1 MVRPIRQGEA
11 DAEKKLKNLSGVN
24 EEEVDEI
31 FLKEV
36 VSLRKK
42 ILQKSD
48 VQSIRGLRFSK

>member
-42 ILQKSD
+42 IL
-48 VQSIRGLRFSK
+48 

>member
-1 MVRPIRQGEA
+1 MVRPIRQGEV

-24 EEEVDEI
+24 GEEVDEV

-42 ILQKSD
+42 IL
-48 VQSIRGLRFSK
+48 